1 MNSPNNP
8 HNEGPENLNQRLDEE
23 ISFHIEQQIEK
34 NLRAGMTQ
42 LEARRAAHLKFGA
55 VESTREYTRDE
66 FRFAWAYDLIRD
78 LRIAA
83 RTLVRTPSYAVAVI
97 LTFGLGIGAAASMF
111 SVYDGVLLRPLPY
124 PESDRIVRLYQ
135 LNEKGRRNSVSEP
148 NFLDWQQ
155 GTRSFSAMAEMA
167 RGEAPISGISE
178 PMMAVVTTVSR
189 DFFDIMGVK
198 PAAGRTFLPDEQRE
212 GAPRVAV
219 VSASFWKRM
228 RPEGLRTPTNADTL
242 KVGAEVYTIVGVM
255 PKGFD
260 YPGGVSI
267 WEPREQYPAQ
277 ASRTAH
283 NFHAVARLKDGV
295 SLRDAQADISALS
308 RTLKSRHQD
317 RTWMFDATAIPILE
331 AATGASRQ
339 ALNMLFAAALLL
351 LAVAAANVSNL
362 MLARAASRRREFA
375 VQLSLGATVGR
386 LRRQALA
393 EALVLC
399 VAGGLLGIGIAAAA
413 VRLFGALGPS
423 SAPRLDTVSVNWLGV
438 LLALAA
444 SAGVAIVL
452 SVMTVAGNK
461 NVALAPTLTESS
473 RGGTGSRKQMR
484 LRRGLIVAELALTM
498 VLLVGAGLLAKS
510 LRSVLSVDPGFRLD
524 NALIAD
530 VTVPQIEGDRARLVR
545 FQDSLVER
553 VRSLPGVTAAAFIN
567 DFPLG
572 GGFYANGTL
581 VEMSRPDE
589 FTSWDPINAMS
600 AEERDARSTL
610 AGYRLAGPG
619 YFEAMRI
626 PLVRG
631 RLIEEQ
637 DGPEAPH
644 VAVISESLAKARW
657 PDRDPLGRY
666 VQFGNMDGDFRGIR
680 VVGVVKDVREISPE
694 ALPQP
699 TLYAAARQRP
709 VSRFSLVVYGP
720 DPSSLSES
728 VRKIARDLDPEAP
741 VRMRTIEGA
750 LDTALGSRRFNLWL
764 VGAFS
769 VVAFALAALG
779 VYGLIAFTASQRT
792 REIGIRMVLGA
803 ENTAVLRLI
812 LQDGLQLAGIG
823 VSVGLVIAL
832 GLMGLLEGLLF
843 GVQPTDP
850 SVIVGVVVT
859 TLLTALVASY
869 IPARR
874 VVRVAPTEAL
884 REA

>member
-1 MNSPNNP
+1 MNLPDHP
-8 HNEGPENLNQRLDEE
+8 HTDRSEDLNQRLDEE
-23 ISFHIEQQIEK
+23 IEFHLEQQIAK
-34 NLRAGMTQ
+34 NLRAGMEPS
-42 LEARRAAHLKFGA
+42 EARRAALLKFGG
-55 VESTREYTRDE
+55 VESAREYTRDE
-66 FRFAWAYDLIRD
+66 FRFAWFHDLIRD
-78 LRIAA
+78 LRIAL
-83 RTLVRTPSYAVAVI
+83 RTLRRTPSYTVAVI

-135 LNEKGRRNSVSEP
+135 LNENGRRGSVSEP

-155 GTRSFSAMAEMA
+155 GTRSFAAMAEIT
-167 RGEAPISGISE
+167 RGETPVSGINE
-178 PMMAVVTTVSR
+178 PMIAMLSTVSR
-189 DFFDIMGVK
+189 DFFDIMGVV
-198 PAAGRTFLPDEQRE
+198 PAAGRTFLPDELRE

-219 VSASFWKRM
+219 VSASFWKRI
-228 RPEGLRTPTNADTL
+228 RPEGLRAPTNADTL
-242 KVGAEVYTIVGVM
+242 KVGAEVYTIVGIM
-255 PKGFD
+255 PAGFD
-260 YPGGVSI
+260 YPGGISL

-277 ASRTAH
+277 TSRTAH

-295 SLRDAQADISALS
+295 SLRDAQADISAVS
-308 RTLKSRHQD
+308 RNLKSRHQD
-317 RTWMFDATAIPILE
+317 RTWMSDATAIPILE
-331 AATGASRQ
+331 ASTGASRQ
-339 ALNMLFAAALLL
+339 ALDLLFAAALLL
-351 LAVAAANVSNL
+351 LSVSAANVSNL

-399 VAGGLLGIGIAAAA
+399 VSGGVLGIGIAMVA
-413 VRLFGALGPS
+413 VRLFAAVGPA
-423 SAPRLDTVSVNWLGV
+423 SAPRLDAVSVNWMAV
-438 LLALAA
+438 FLALAA
-444 SAGVAIVL
+444 SAGIAQVL
-452 SVMTVAGNK
+452 SVITVAGNRD
-461 NVALAPTLTESS
+461 VALAPTLVESS

-484 LRRGLIVAELALTM
+484 VRQGLIVAELALTM

-510 LRSVLSVDPGFRLD
+510 LRSVLAVDPGFRLD

-530 VTVPQIEGDRARLVR
+530 ITLPQIEGEGARLVR
-545 FQDSLVER
+545 LQDSLIER
-553 VRSLPGVTAAAFIN
+553 VRALPGVTAAAFIN

-610 AGYRLAGPG
+610 AGYRLASPG
-619 YFEAMRI
+619 YFEAMKI

-637 DGPEAPH
+637 DGPDAPH

-657 PDRDPLGRY
+657 ADRDPLGRY

-680 VVGVVKDVREISPE
+680 VIGVVKDVREMSPE

-709 VSRFSLVVYGP
+709 VNRFSLVVYGP
-720 DPSSLSES
+720 DPSSLSRS
-728 VRKIARDLDPEAP
+728 VRMIARDLAPEAP
-741 VRMRTIEGA
+741 VLMRTIEGA

-769 VVAFALAALG
+769 VAAFALAALG

-803 ENTAVLRLI
+803 EEATVVGLI
-812 LQDGLQLAGIG
+812 LVQGLKLAGMG
-823 VSVGLVIAL
+823 VGFGLVIAL
-832 GLMGLLEGLLF
+832 GLMGLVEGLLF
-843 GVQPTDP
+843 GVQPADP
-850 SVIVGVVVT
+850 TVLLGVVVT
-859 TLLTALVASY
+859 TTLAALVASY

-884 REA
+884 RES

>member
-1 MNSPNNP
+1 MNTP
-8 HNEGPENLNQRLDEE
+8 HKPQGERLEDLGARLDEE
-23 ISFHIEQQIEK
+23 IRFHIEQQIEK
-34 NLRAGMTQ
+34 NLKSGMTPEQ
-42 LEARRAAHLKFGA
+42 ARRAAHLKFGG
-55 VESTREYTRDE
+55 VESAREYTRDE
-66 FRFAWAYDLIRD
+66 FRFAWLYDFGRD

-83 RTLVRTPSYAVAVI
+83 RTLLRTPSYAVAVI

-111 SVYDGVLLRPLPY
+111 SVYDGVLLQPLPY

-135 LNEKGRRNSVSEP
+135 LSEKGTRNSVSEP

-178 PMMAVVTTVSR
+178 PIVAVVASVSR

-212 GAPRVAV
+212 GGPLVAV
-219 VSASFWKRM
+219 VSEAFWKRM
-228 RPEGLRTPTNADTL
+228 RPEGLRAPTNADTV
-242 KVGAEVYTIVGVM
+242 KVGQDVYTIVGIM
-255 PKGFD
+255 PRGFD
-260 YPGGVSI
+260 YPGGVSA
-267 WEPREQYPAQ
+267 WSPREQYPAQ
-277 ASRTAH
+277 TSRTAH
-283 NFHAVARLKDGV
+283 NFHVVARLKDGV
-295 SLRDAQADISALS
+295 TLREAQADISALS
-308 RTLKSRHQD
+308 RTLKSQHQD
-317 RTWMFDATAIPILE
+317 RTWMSDATAIPILE

-339 ALNMLFAAALLL
+339 ALDMLFAAALLL

-362 MLARAASRRREFA
+362 MLARSASRRREFA

-399 VAGGLLGIGIAAAA
+399 AAGGTLGIGIAAVA
-413 VRLFGALGPS
+413 VRLFAALGPGN
-423 SAPRLDTVSVNWLGV
+423 APRLDTVSVNWLGV
-438 LLALAA
+438 LVALLA
-444 SAGVAIVL
+444 SAGVALVL
-452 SVMTVAGNK
+452 SAMTVASNRD
-461 NVALAPTLTESS
+461 VALAPTLTETS

-484 LRRGLIVAELALTM
+484 VRQGLIVAELALTM

-510 LRSVLSVDPGFRLD
+510 LRSVLAVDPGFRLD

-530 VTVPQIEGDRARLVR
+530 VTLPRVEGDRGRLVR
-545 FQDSLVER
+545 FQDSLLER
-553 VRSLPGVTAAAFIN
+553 SRALPGVTAATFIN

-572 GGFYANGTL
+572 GGFYANGMFI
-581 VEMSRPDE
+581 EMSRPDE
-589 FTSWDPINAMS
+589 FKSWDPINAMS
-600 AEERDARSTL
+600 AEERAARSTV
-610 AGYRLAGPG
+610 ASYRLAGPG
-619 YFEAMRI
+619 YFETMKI

-637 DGPEAPH
+637 DGPDAPH

-666 VQFGNMDGDFRGIR
+666 VQFGNMDGDFRGLR
-680 VVGVVKDVREISPE
+680 VVGVVKDIRELSPE

-720 DPSSLSES
+720 DPASLSES
-728 VRKIARDLDPEAP
+728 VRKIARELDPEAP
-741 VRMRTIEGA
+741 VRMRTVEGA
-750 LDTALGSRRFNLWL
+750 LDAALGSRRFNLWL

-792 REIGIRMVLGA
+792 REMGIRMVLGA
-803 ENTAVLRLI
+803 EDAAVVSLI
-812 LQDGLQLAGIG
+812 LKDGLKLACIG
-823 VSVGLVIAL
+823 AGVGLLIAL
-832 GLMGLLEGLLF
+832 GLMGLLKGLLF

-850 SVIVGVVVT
+850 SVILGVVVT

>member
-1 MNSPNNP
+1 MNPAN
-8 HNEGPENLNQRLDEE
+8 HDHDGRPEDLNQRLDEE
-23 ISFHIEQQIEK
+23 IRFHIDQQIEK
-34 NLRAGMTQ
+34 NIRSGMTSEQ
-42 LEARRAAHLKFGA
+42 ARRAAYLKFGG
-55 VESTREYTRDE
+55 VESAREYTRDE
-66 FRFAWAYDLIRD
+66 FRFAWLHDFGRD

-83 RTLVRTPSYAVAVI
+83 RTLMRTPSYAVAVI

-135 LNEKGRRNSVSEP
+135 LSEKGTRNRVSEP

-167 RGEAPISGISE
+167 AGEAPISGISE
-178 PMMAVVTTVSR
+178 PMVAVVANVSR

-212 GAPRVAV
+212 GGPRVAV
-219 VSASFWKRM
+219 VSEAFWKRM
-228 RPEGLRTPTNADTL
+228 RPEGLRAPTNADTL
-242 KVGAEVYTIVGVM
+242 KVGQDVYTVVGIM
-255 PKGFD
+255 PRGFD
-260 YPGGVSI
+260 YPGGISI

-277 ASRTAH
+277 TSRTAH

-295 SLRDAQADISALS
+295 TLREAQADISALS

-317 RTWMFDATAIPILE
+317 RTWMSDATAIPILE

-339 ALNMLFAAALLL
+339 ALDMLFAAALLL

-362 MLARAASRRREFA
+362 MLARSASRRREFA

-399 VAGGLLGIGIAAAA
+399 AAGGLLGIGIAAVA
-413 VRLFGALGPS
+413 VRLFAALGPG

-438 LLALAA
+438 VLALLA
-444 SAGVAIVL
+444 SAGVALVL
-452 SVMTVAGNK
+452 SAMTVAGNRD
-461 NVALAPTLTESS
+461 VALAPTLTETS

-484 LRRGLIVAELALTM
+484 VRQGLIVAELALTM

-510 LRSVLSVDPGFRLD
+510 LRSVLAVDPGFRLD

-530 VTVPQIEGDRARLVR
+530 VTLPRVEDDRARLVR

-553 VRSLPGVTAAAFIN
+553 TRALPGVTAAALIN

-589 FTSWDPINAMS
+589 FKSWDPINAMS
-600 AEERDARSTL
+600 AEERAARSTL

-619 YFEAMRI
+619 YFETMKI

-666 VQFGNMDGDFRGIR
+666 IQFGNMDGDFRGIR
-680 VVGVVKDVREISPE
+680 VVGVVKDIRELSPE

-709 VSRFSLVVYGP
+709 VSRFSLVVHGP
-720 DPSSLSES
+720 DPASLSES

-803 ENTAVLRLI
+803 EDATVVGLI
-812 LQDGLQLAGIG
+812 LKDGMKLAGIG
-823 VSVGLVIAL
+823 VGVGLVVAL
-832 GLMGLLEGLLF
+832 GLMGLVEGLLF
-843 GVQPTDP
+843 GVQATDP
-850 SVIVGVVVT
+850 SVILGVVVT
-859 TLLTALVASY
+859 TFLTALVASY